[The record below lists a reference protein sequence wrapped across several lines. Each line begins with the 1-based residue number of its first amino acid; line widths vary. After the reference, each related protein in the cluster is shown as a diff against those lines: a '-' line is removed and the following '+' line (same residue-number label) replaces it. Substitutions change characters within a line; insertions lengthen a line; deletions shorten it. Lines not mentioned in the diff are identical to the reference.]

1 LLGGFTGLHNG
12 GFAAKIQG
20 FSRRPDTG
28 TAGLFSC
35 RSISVSLRTA
45 AGKMFIAMAFIGN
58 PLPCSAM
65 ADAFSF
71 AGATPAA

>member
-1 LLGGFTGLHNG
+1 LFGGFTGLHNG

-35 RSISVSLRTA
+35 RSISVSLCTA

-58 PLPCSAM
+58 PLVRPARTG
-65 ADAFSF
+65 AFSF
-71 AGATPAA
+71 PALTPAA